1 MVIFREM
8 AMRKILAAVAVVFLT
23 AGIAQAQGRGA
34 SFPTQDDLKTKI
46 GFDDDQLK
54 KSEPIVTEY
63 TQKVKEAADK
73 AQNADD
79 KKAAYGEVRTIRTE
93 GLNKLKE
100 ICKDD
105 DQKKKIDE
113 TFAARKKKQNNNN

>member
-1 MVIFREM
+1 MQ
-8 AMRKILAAVAVVFLT
+8 KILAAVTMVFLA

-34 SFPTQDDLKTKI
+34 SFPTADDLKTKV

-54 KSEPIVTEY
+54 KAEPIITEY
-63 TQKVKEAADK
+63 TPKVKEAADK
-73 AQNADD
+73 AKDAAD

-105 DQKKKIDE
+105 EQKKKFDE
-113 TFAARKKKQNNNN
+113 AFAQQRKKKDNNK